1 MAGTP
6 SLFAGIGGQLF
17 DNNGNPLSGGKV
29 FTYLGGTTTPVAT
42 YTTESASVAHTNP
55 IILDSA
61 GRVPSGG
68 EIWLNDGD
76 GTSYKF
82 VVKTSTDV
90 VIATYDNVPGT
101 YSSGDLANTTDVNKG
116 DALVGFRQSS
126 IAGLYTGAVGRTVHD
141 KLQEWVSIRDFGAVG
156 DGSTNDTA
164 AIQAAIDAVATGA
177 GSGVVY
183 IPAGTYLIDTN
194 TAISVPSNVIIQG
207 SGMKSI
213 LKKISGTAD
222 IFTTTGNNTQFL
234 DFRMEGPN
242 NTGCDGITLN
252 AGATECVI
260 KNIEGYQ
267 LASTVTC
274 GVTSRVY
281 DVLIENVV
289 SRNNTQ
295 QGIHCN
301 IVSRCSVR
309 SCKSFDIGSSSLHH
323 GIYIGQSTD
332 LVLDDFYA
340 EGCFGFGVHA
350 YAQGSGGIQKNL
362 TLINLTVKG
371 NGKDTSGT
379 TRGGLFV
386 GSDGIAQTSYVS
398 VENLYAEGNA
408 VYNVAVDGAWNFLKF
423 NGMNLI
429 GTGAFATT
437 QGVFVGSTFAG
448 DRSITIRDFTIS
460 DHSSS
465 GLRIAISTATIKN
478 FDIDQGQIINNGI
491 FATGT
496 SVVSTISLGDNIY
509 YDNAPINGTFLGRRN
524 GTNFK
529 AVAQSITA
537 TYTFDKNGPNVLLLN
552 PSGGSQYVY
561 ANPGTAPLPA
571 GWLAFVKHTGAS
583 NVLYFDPYGINVA
596 LNPGQN
602 GIFAWSG
609 SAWAQIA

>member
-1 MAGTP
+1 MSALSIQPTYPIFTDIDGQPLEAGYVW
-6 SLFAGIGGQLF
+6 IGTANLDPQ
-17 DNNGNPLSGGKV
+17 
-29 FTYLGGTTTPVAT
+29 
-42 YTTESASVAHTNP
+42 TNP
-55 IILDSA
+55 INVYWDAALTLPAAQPIRTLA
-61 GRVPSGG
+61 GYPANSGTPAR
-68 EIWLNDGD
+68 L
-76 GTSYKF
+76 Y
-82 VVKTSTDV
+82 
-90 VIATYDNVPGT
+90 
-101 YSSGDLANTTDVNKG
+101 VNS
-116 DALVGFRQSS
+116 D
-126 IAGLYTGAVGRTVHD
+126 Y
-141 KLQEWVSIRDFGAVG
+141 SIRVMNKNGSTVYSAPEATERYNAGVITSVNVNAVDVIYDPAGPNAVQTNVQAKLRETVSVKDFGAVG
-156 DGSTNDTA
+156 DGLANDHGAIA
-164 AIQAAIDAVATGA
+164 AAVASLSATG
-177 GSGVVY
+177 GVVY

-274 GVTSRVY
+274 GVTARVY

-323 GIYIGQSTD
+323 GIYIGQCTD

-362 TLINLTVKG
+362 TLMNLTVSG
-371 NGKDTSGT
+371 NGKDTLAIT
-379 TRGGLFV
+379 KGGLFV

-398 VENLYAEGNA
+398 VENLYAEGNGQ
-408 VYNVAVDGAWNFLKF
+408 YNVAVDGAWNFLKF
-423 NGMNLI
+423 KGLNLI
-429 GTGAFATT
+429 GTGAFATI
-437 QGVFVGSTFAG
+437 QGIFVGSAFAG

-583 NVLYFDPYGINVA
+583 NILYFDPYGINVA